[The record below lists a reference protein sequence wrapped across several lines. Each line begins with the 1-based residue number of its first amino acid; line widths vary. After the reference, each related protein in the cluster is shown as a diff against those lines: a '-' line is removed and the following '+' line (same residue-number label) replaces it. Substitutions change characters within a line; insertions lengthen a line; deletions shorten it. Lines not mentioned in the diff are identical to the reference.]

1 MKAPPPQDN
10 GVGDGQDMIAF
21 GIAALDSY
29 LSDADVSF
37 PTDKRTLRETLGHIE
52 VPYNATGNTIQL
64 DTALDHTP
72 TREFETKQ
80 ELLNEL
86 HPVFERY
93 RQEEGNQLLDRIRSV
108 FPL

>member
-1 MKAPPPQDN
+1 MKARRPQDD
-10 GVGDGQDMIAF
+10 GVGNGEEMIAF

-37 PTDKRTLRETLGHIE
+37 PTEKETLRETLGHID
-52 VPYNATGNTIQL
+52 VPYNASGNTIQL
-64 DTALDHTP
+64 ATALDNTP
-72 TREFETKQ
+72 NRQFETKQ

-93 RQEEGNQLLDRIRSV
+93 RQEEGNPLLDRLRSV

>member
-1 MKAPPPQDN
+1 MKAPPPQDD
-10 GVGDGQDMIAF
+10 GVDDGQEMIAF

-29 LSDADVSF
+29 LSDADVTF
-37 PTDKRTLRETLGHIE
+37 PMNKQTLRETLGYAD
-52 VPYNATGNTIQL
+52 VPYNATGNTLQL

-72 TREFETKQ
+72 SQQFENKQ

-93 RQEEGNQLLDRIRSV
+93 RQEEGNQLLNRLRSV

>member
-1 MKAPPPQDN
+1 MKAPPPQNNDIDDDLET
-10 GVGDGQDMIAF
+10 VAF

-37 PTDKRTLRETLGHIE
+37 PIDKQTLREALGYVD

-64 DTALDHTP
+64 DTALNHTP
-72 TREFETKQ
+72 SQRFENKQ

-86 HPVFERY
+86 HPVFEKH
-93 RQEEGNQLLDRIRSV
+93 RQEGGNPLLDRIRSV
-108 FPL
+108 IPL